1 MYGINYYSP
10 FSGYI
15 MHRIIQF
22 LNPLAFTPKLWIV
35 LKEGYNFHQ
44 FKADFI
50 AGLTVAIVALPLSM
64 ALAIASG
71 STPDK
76 GIVTAIIAGFLISL
90 LGGSR
95 FQIGG
100 PTGAFV
106 VIVYHVIEKHGFD
119 GLLISTI
126 MAGILLIIFG
136 LCRFGSIIKYIPFPV
151 ITGFTAGIAV
161 IIFSSQVKDLLG
173 LQITKL
179 PGDFIPKWEMYFKK
193 IDTAHIASISLSLI
207 SLALLFLG
215 RHLWPRGPY
224 FLIVVTFGAF
234 CVWLFNLPVATIGT
248 EFGILSSSLPIP
260 SIPDFTWHKC
270 IILLPSAFT
279 IAFLAG
285 IESLLSAVI
294 ADGMTGAR
302 HRSDAELIA
311 QGIANIGSAC
321 FGGLPATGAIARTAT
336 NIRSGARSPI
346 AGILHA
352 VFLLLMMLIVA
363 PLAQWLPLAS
373 LAAILVIVALNMSE
387 IENFKFIFKAPKSDI
402 LVLILTFLLTIFVD
416 LTFAISIGIIL
427 SSLLFMRRMSEISS
441 IKNIKDSLADD
452 EQQEISKH
460 FSKNI
465 PQHVEVY
472 KIQGP
477 FFFGMS
483 TAMKDI
489 IDRMDEGISI
499 LILRMRDVPMIDA
512 SGLARLNELF
522 LHAQD
527 CNVTII
533 LSSVQDRVKKLVKHI
548 DIKQKDKIFFSSDY
562 AEAIS
567 IASSLSVETKNIS

>member
-1 MYGINYYSP
+1 MK
-10 FSGYI
+10 
-15 MHRIIQF
+15 RLVQF
-22 LNPLAFTPKLWIV
+22 FNPLAFTPKIWTV
-35 LKEGYNFHQ
+35 FKEGYKFNH
-44 FKADFI
+44 FKADFM

-76 GIVTAIIAGFLISL
+76 GIITAIIAGFLISF

-95 FQIGG
+95 YQIGG

-106 VIVYHVIEKHGFD
+106 VIVYHIIESHGYD
-119 GLLISTI
+119 GLLIATI
-126 MAGILLIIFG
+126 MAGVLLIIFG

-161 IIFSSQVKDLLG
+161 IIFSSQIKDLLG

-179 PGDFIPKWEMYFKK
+179 PGDFIPKWEIYFKK
-193 IDTAHIASISLSLI
+193 IDTAHLPAIALSLI

-215 RHLWPRGPY
+215 RHFWPRGPY
-224 FLIVVTFGAF
+224 FLIVVTFGAL
-234 CVWLFNLPVATIGT
+234 CVWFFNLPVATIGT
-248 EFGILSSSLPIP
+248 EFGIISSSLPAP
-260 SIPDFTWHKC
+260 SLPDFTWSKC
-270 IILLPSAFT
+270 ITLLPSAFT

-321 FGGLPATGAIARTAT
+321 FAGLPATGAIARTAT
-336 NIRSGARSPI
+336 NIRAGARSPI
-346 AGILHA
+346 AGMLHA
-352 VFLLLMMLIVA
+352 IFLLLMMLLVA

-402 LVLILTFLLTIFVD
+402 LILILTFLLTVFVD

-427 SSLLFMRRMSEISS
+427 SSLLFTRRMSELAI
-441 IKNIKDSLADD
+441 IKNINKSLKDDD
-452 EQQEISKH
+452 ENQEISKH
-460 FSKNI
+460 FGKNI
-465 PQHVEVY
+465 PKNVEIY

-477 FFFGMS
+477 FFFGM
-483 TAMKDI
+483 TIPMKDL
-489 IDRMDEGISI
+489 IDRMDQGVEI

-512 SGLARLNELF
+512 SGLARLNDFF
-522 LHAQD
+522 LHAEA

-533 LSSVQDRVKKLVKHI
+533 LSSVQDKVKKLIQNIEMNH
-548 DIKQKDKIFFSSDY
+548 KDNIYFSSDY
-562 AEAIS
+562 AEALDIVFNL
-567 IASSLSVETKNIS
+567 SLTTKNVS

>member
-1 MYGINYYSP
+1 
-10 FSGYI
+10 
-15 MHRIIQF
+15 MHRLKQF
-22 LNPLAFTPKLWIV
+22 FNPLAFTPKIWTV
-35 LKEGYNFHQ
+35 LKEGYKFNH
-44 FKADFI
+44 FKADFM

-76 GIVTAIIAGFLISL
+76 GIITAIIAGFLISL

-106 VIVYHVIEKHGFD
+106 VIVYHIIEQHGYD
-119 GLLISTI
+119 GLLIATI

-136 LCRFGSIIKYIPFPV
+136 LCRFGNIIKYIPFPV

-161 IIFSSQVKDLLG
+161 IIFSSQIKDLLG

-179 PGDFIPKWEMYFKK
+179 PGDFIPKWEIYFKK
-193 IDTAHIASISLSLI
+193 MDTAHLPAIALSLI

-215 RHLWPRGPY
+215 RHFWPRGPY
-224 FLIVVTFGAF
+224 FLIVVTFGAM

-248 EFGILSSSLPIP
+248 EFGIISSSLPVP
-260 SIPDFTWHKC
+260 SIPDFTWSKC

-321 FGGLPATGAIARTAT
+321 FAGLPATGAIARTAT
-336 NIRSGARSPI
+336 NIKSGARSPI
-346 AGILHA
+346 AGMLHA
-352 VFLLLMMLIVA
+352 IFLLLMMLLIA
-363 PLAQWLPLAS
+363 PLTQWLPLAS

-402 LVLILTFLLTIFVD
+402 LVLILTFLLTVFVD

-441 IKNIKDSLADD
+441 IKNMKNSLND
-452 EQQEISKH
+452 EDEMEEISKH
-460 FSKNI
+460 FGKNI
-465 PQHVEVY
+465 PKHVEIY

-477 FFFGMS
+477 FFFGVT
-483 TAMKDI
+483 TAMKELI
-489 IDRMDEGISI
+489 ESMDEGIEI
-499 LILRMRDVPMIDA
+499 LVLRMREVPIIDA
-512 SGLARLNELF
+512 TGLSRLNELF
-522 LHAQD
+522 LHAD
-527 CNVTII
+527 MCGVTII
-533 LSSVQDRVKKLVKHI
+533 LSSVQDKVKKLIENI
-548 DIKQKDKIFFSSDY
+548 DIKHKDNIFFASNY
-562 AEAIS
+562 AEAID
-567 IASSLSVETKNIS
+567 IVLHLSSVRKNKY